1 MWKKFLYKNE
11 KNEGKAALDNLDKA
25 LLPVHVAVIMDG
37 NGRWAKKRG
46 LPRTAGHKKGVDALR
61 EIVKAASAID
71 IKYLTVYAFSTEN
84 WKRPI
89 TEVDFLM
96 KLFSYY
102 LDSEIEE
109 MNKNN
114 VRLKVVG
121 YVEKLSENLQKQV
134 HNAED
139 RTAENTGL
147 TLNVGVN
154 YGGRDEIVM
163 AVRKIAQMAAVGKV
177 DASDVDEQM
186 VDNNLYT
193 AYQPPVDL
201 LIRTGGDMRISNFLL
216 WQCAYA
222 ELWFTEKNWPDFQP
236 DDFAAAV
243 QSYQT
248 RDRRFGGLSK

>member
-134 HNAED
+134 YNAED

-163 AVRKIAQMAAVGKV
+163 AVRKIAQMAAAGKL
-177 DASDVDEQM
+177 DASAVDEQM

-222 ELWFTEKNWPDFQP
+222 ELWFTEKNWPDFKP